1 MSIIESYRSYY
12 MAFLQKLLNKGH
24 NIWTISCAW
33 HATAI
38 FDDFYQSPLEKVPEM
53 KGLTMQEAIYKFVFE
68 DSKVVEIDLVPW
80 PENAACA
87 N

>member
-1 MSIIESYRSYY
+1 MVEGVSGFSLENCDSFTMSVIEGYRTYY

-38 FDDFYQSPLEKVPEM
+38 FDDFYESPLQKVPYL
-53 KGLTMQEAIYKFVFE
+53 KGFTMQ
-68 DSKVVEIDLVPW
+68 
-80 PENAACA
+80 
-87 N
+87 